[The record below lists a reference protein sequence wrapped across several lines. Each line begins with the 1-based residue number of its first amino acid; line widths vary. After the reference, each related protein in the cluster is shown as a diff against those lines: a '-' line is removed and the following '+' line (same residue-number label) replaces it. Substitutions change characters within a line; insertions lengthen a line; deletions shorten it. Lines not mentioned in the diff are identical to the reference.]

1 MNILIYAAT
10 IIGAYLFGSISPAI
24 IISNT
29 LARKDV
35 RNYGSGNA
43 GATNMLRTFGVGMG
57 MLTFLLDIIKG
68 AIVALLC
75 EYVLR
80 PIVGDTEGVLTM
92 LGCFAVILGHS
103 YPIYYKFRGGKGVS
117 STLGVFLVLMTT
129 PTLGALA
136 LSFVSIA
143 ISGMV
148 SVGSILGMI
157 ICSVLSVV
165 LPNNIYVMITVIV
178 LSCFTIFLHRE
189 NIVRIFTGKERK
201 ISLKKH
207 EHKTA

>member
-1 MNILIYAAT
+1 MQIMIYAAT
-10 IIGAYLFGSISPAI
+10 VIGAYLFGSISPAI
-24 IISNT
+24 IISNG

-43 GATNMLRTFGVGMG
+43 GATNMLRTFGPALGA
-57 MLTFLLDIIKG
+57 LTFILDIIKG
-68 AIVALLC
+68 AVVALLC

-80 PIVGDTEGVLTM
+80 PAVGDTNGVLTV

-129 PTLGALA
+129 PTLGALL
-136 LSFVSIA
+136 LSFTTIA

-148 SVGSILGMI
+148 SVGSIIGMI
-157 ICSVLSVV
+157 SCSVLSIV
-165 LPNNIYVMITVIV
+165 LPNKDFVTVTVVV
-178 LSCFTIFLHRE
+178 LACFTIFLHRE
-189 NIVRIFTGKERK
+189 NIVRIFKGTERK
-201 ISLKKH
+201 ITFKKH
-207 EHKTA
+207 

>member
-10 IIGAYLFGSISPAI
+10 AIGAYLFGSISPAI
-24 IISNT
+24 IISNH
-29 LARKDV
+29 LARKDI
-35 RNYGSGNA
+35 RNFGSGNA
-43 GATNMLRTFGVGMG
+43 GATNMLRTFGPALGT
-57 MLTFLLDIIKG
+57 LTFILDVIKG
-68 AIVALLC
+68 ATVALLC

-80 PIVGDTEGVLTM
+80 PLVGDSDGLLTM
-92 LGCFAVILGHS
+92 IGSFAVILGHG

-157 ICSVLSVV
+157 TCSVLSIALPNSTTVIITVVV
-165 LPNNIYVMITVIV
+165 LA
-178 LSCFTIFLHRE
+178 CFTIFLHRE
-189 NIVRIFTGKERK
+189 NIVRIFNGTERK
-201 ISLKKH
+201 ISFKKH
-207 EHKTA
+207 

>member
-1 MNILIYAAT
+1 MNVLIYAAT

-43 GATNMLRTFGVGMG
+43 GATNMLRTFGPVLGT
-57 MLTFLLDIIKG
+57 LTFLLDVFKG
-68 AIVALLC
+68 ASIALLC

-80 PIVGDTEGVLTM
+80 PLVGDTQGVLTM
-92 LGCFAVILGHS
+92 LGCFAVIIGHG

-136 LSFVSIA
+136 VSFISIA

-157 ICSVLSVV
+157 VCSVLSLA
-165 LPNNIYVMITVIV
+165 LPNNTCVVITVIV
-178 LSCFTIFLHRE
+178 LAGFCIFLHRG
-189 NIVRIFTGKERK
+189 NIVRIFNGTERK
-201 ISLKKH
+201 ISFKKP
-207 EHKTA
+207 E